1 MIKTG
6 NPTPGYTPGP
16 GGNPLDQLRA
26 FEASPLGFLDEVS
39 RSYGDVVRLRFWPE
53 LYHLISGPEAV
64 RRVLVAE
71 ADRYHSI
78 PSPARP
84 APAPDGSARANDHIS
99 PADRFH
105 QLARSVFHGSEGV
118 SSMVPE
124 MTSTVDSWLSR
135 WEPTNGDRRAV
146 DIADEMSK
154 LTLAVLA
161 RAVLRI
167 DATTDVDALAEAFRI
182 GARVG
187 SLQHNVSVFQAL
199 ERADRSV
206 DPELAAA
213 QAVIDAFVQRTI
225 EVRRQSGDEGTDLL
239 TRLVFDPGTDDPD
252 RLRDDHEVRD
262 VLSVLLIAG
271 HSAVA
276 SALTWTF
283 HLIARHPAVRAR
295 LEREV
300 DTVLGRR
307 RPTADDLSHLRYTR
321 MVLLESMRL
330 FPPVWLLLP
339 RRASTA
345 DRIDGYA
352 IPAGSKIAISPWV
365 LHHHP
370 ALWPRPAVFDPERF
384 ARPEPKAYLPFGAGP
399 WACVGA
405 QFGLTEARLV
415 VAMAVQRYRWHAPPG
430 PPPVPD
436 PQLALWPRDGLAVSF
451 EVRNAR

>member
-26 FEASPLGFLDEVS
+26 FEASPLEFLDEVS
-39 RSYGDVVRLRFWPE
+39 RNYGDVVRLRFWPE
-53 LYHLISGPEAV
+53 LYHLISDPEAV
-64 RRVLVAE
+64 RRVLVTE

-78 PSPARP
+78 PSPARS
-84 APAPDGSARANDHIS
+84 APATDGAARANDHIS

-105 QLARSVFHGSEGV
+105 QLARGVFHGSEGV

-124 MTSTVDSWLSR
+124 MTSTIDSWMSR
-135 WEPTNGDRRAV
+135 WEPTNDDRRAV

-154 LTLAVLA
+154 LTLAVLG

-167 DATTDVDALAEAFRI
+167 DATTEVHALAEAFRV
-182 GARVG
+182 GATVG
-187 SLQHNVSVFQAL
+187 SLQHSVSVYQAL
-199 ERADRSV
+199 EQAGRPADR
-206 DPELAAA
+206 ELAAA
-213 QAVIDAFVQRTI
+213 QAVIDAFVQQTI
-225 EVRRQSGDEGTDLL
+225 EVRRRSGHEGSDLL
-239 TRLVFDPGTDDPD
+239 TRLVFDPDTDDPD
-252 RLRDDHEVRD
+252 RLRDDQEVRD
-262 VLSVLLIAG
+262 VISVLLIAG

-283 HLIARHPAVRAR
+283 HLLARHPAVRAR

-307 RPTADDLSHLRYTR
+307 RPTADDLRDLRYTR

-339 RRASTA
+339 RRVSTA
-345 DRIDGYA
+345 DRIGGHA
-352 IPAGSKIAISPWV
+352 MPAGSKIAISPWV

-370 ALWPRPAVFDPERF
+370 ALWPRPTVFDPERF
-384 ARPEPKAYLPFGAGP
+384 ARPEPRAYLPFGAGP

-430 PPPVPD
+430 PPPVAD
-436 PQLALWPRDGLAVSF
+436 PQVALWPRDGLAVSF